1 MKKRDFF
8 NWWNFKT
15 ATVAALIVIILLGS
29 ILLSSC
35 VLLGGKKE
43 VIHIST
49 EEVNE
54 IIEKGKDY
62 IILDVR
68 TQEEYD
74 SGHLK
79 DAMLIPVDDLEE
91 RINEVPVGKPII
103 VYCRSGRRSAIAA
116 DILLNNG
123 FSPVYDMQGGIE
135 KWKSDGYFVYGDA
148 VTYNGINIEK
158 VYEIVKDK
166 NSNYQI
172 VDVRSAEEYGKA
184 HIKGAISIPVSDI
197 EINLNLIS
205 KDLPVIVYCS
215 SSTCGSSSFAAEIF
229 FGLGFKEVYAM
240 NAGIE
245 EWIEKGYPVEP

>member
-1 MKKRDFF
+1 MGKRRFF
-8 NWWNFKT
+8 KYGKYKIFIPL
-15 ATVAALIVIILLGS
+15 LIVLIILSWVLS
-29 ILLSSC
+29 ISGCSAF
-35 VLLGGKKE
+35 VNTKE
-43 VIHIST
+43 VIPIST
-49 EEVNE
+49 EKVNE

-62 IILDVR
+62 ILLDVR

-91 RINEVPVGKPII
+91 RINEVPEGKPII
-103 VYCRSGRRSAIAA
+103 VYCKSGMRSARAA

-123 FSPVYDMQGGIE
+123 FSPVYNMQGGIE
-135 KWKSDGYFVYGDA
+135 KWRSDGFFVYGDA
-148 VTYNGINIEK
+148 VTYNNINIEK

-166 NSNYQI
+166 NSNFQI
-172 VDVRSAEEYGKA
+172 VDVRSAEEYGTA

-197 EINLNLIS
+197 ESNLNLIS

-215 SSTCGSSSFAAEIF
+215 SSTCGSSSQAAGIF

-245 EWIEKGYPVEP
+245 EWIEKDYPVEP